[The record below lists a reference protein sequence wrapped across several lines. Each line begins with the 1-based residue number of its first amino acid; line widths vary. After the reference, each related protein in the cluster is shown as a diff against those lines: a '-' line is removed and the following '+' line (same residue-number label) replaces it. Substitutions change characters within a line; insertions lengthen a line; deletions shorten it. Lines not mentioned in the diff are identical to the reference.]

1 MQALS
6 LYLQMIQV
14 LVGMHR
20 YGYGEQVKQDE
31 GFVDGLLQQISI
43 MLFNELQDCIHSTPA
58 LQSTIKALPP
68 PRAGI
73 SSTSTHRPRANLTA
87 FLINQAAKCKS
98 TS

>member
-1 MQALS
+1 
-6 LYLQMIQV
+6 MIQV
-14 LVGMHR
+14 SVGMHR

-43 MLFNELQDCIHSTPA
+43 MLFNELQDCIHGNPA
-58 LQSTIKALPP
+58 LQQTIKALPP

-73 SSTSTHRPRANLTA
+73 SLTSKRRPVAGPTESS
-87 FLINQAAKCKS
+87 INQEIKQKV